1 MDLKQLREHAGY
13 RTQEAAAE
21 RVGVDQTTIGKL
33 ESGAVASPRLDTLEK
48 LAAGYGVDLSVVVA
62 AVRETSASTAA

>member
-21 RVGVDQTTIGKL
+21 RAGVDQTTIGKL
-33 ESGAVASPRLDTLEK
+33 ESGAIASPRLDTLEK
-48 LAAGYGVDLSVVVA
+48 LASGYGVDLSVVVA
-62 AVRETSASTAA
+62 AVRASVAEAGA